1 MAEKVLDLRKKQ
13 EKKTVKNKVPQIS
26 WETPSFYSNPKRR
39 YFILIVVALVASGM
53 AMLFTN
59 QDSLMAAFLLL
70 ASLVLV
76 LYSNKKP
83 EITEIVISQNGVAV
97 GNKIYYYKDLKSFWI
112 HYNPG
117 EAKELS
123 LELRKWYFPYL
134 RILIENENPL
144 TLRSFLIKFLPEKEH
159 ENSLVDIISRKL
171 GL

>member
-1 MAEKVLDLRKKQ
+1 M
-13 EKKTVKNKVPQIS
+13 
-26 WETPSFYSNPKRR
+26 
-39 YFILIVVALVASGM
+39 ALVASGM